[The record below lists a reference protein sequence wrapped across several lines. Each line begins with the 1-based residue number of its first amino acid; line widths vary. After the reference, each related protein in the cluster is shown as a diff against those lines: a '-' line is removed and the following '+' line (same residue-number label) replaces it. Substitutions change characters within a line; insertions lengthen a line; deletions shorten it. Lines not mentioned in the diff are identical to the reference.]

1 MLILPVNIFPLYD
14 EVASQEGLTAKSPIV
29 DASSDSVNEGAPVRF
44 RCYVPG
50 VSGAQLE
57 WRREDG
63 NALNDE
69 ATDENGILTI
79 MQTKASDAGAYI
91 CSAKS
96 SDGGNPIDSSP
107 IHLNVVPTPRMFCLV
122 FFSRLTLFE
131 A

>member
-1 MLILPVNIFPLYD
+1 MLLHKK
-14 EVASQEGLTAKSPIV
+14 GLTAKLPVV

-50 VSGAQLE
+50 MPGAQLE

-79 MQTKASDAGAYI
+79 MQTKASDTGSYI
-91 CSAKS
+91 CSAKPPDAGS
-96 SDGGNPIDSSP
+96 PVDSSP
-107 IHLNVVPTPRMFCLV
+107 LHLNVVPTPRMFLSLCK
-122 FFSRLTLFE
+122 
-131 A
+131 